1 VHPCRCNEKADIFSY
16 GVVLWEIITQE
27 PPRRGHLRDLE
38 VCSCTVH
45 TMPPAQSVSC
55 LLLHTLSKFIC
66 PQSFC
71 QQFEIMPG
79 YFPCQLA
86 CCSFPAAKM
95 QHCEKHE
102 SPIWHH
108 HNAWQ
113 HSLLAYMKGSL
124 QVPQECPQEVAD
136 LVDACLDLCA
146 DRRPTADDITD
157 VIYQS
162 AQANSSV
169 LEG

>member
-1 VHPCRCNEKADIFSY
+1 VQLHSTHHASCPICFLLAAAH
-16 GVVLWEIITQE
+16 ITQ
-27 PPRRGHLRDLE
+27 HLY
-38 VCSCTVH
+38 TY
-45 TMPPAQSVSC
+45 TA
-55 LLLHTLSKFIC
+55 LSKVIC

-86 CCSFPAAKM
+86 CCCFPAAKM
-95 QHCEKHE
+95 QHCEEHE

-113 HSLLAYMKGSL
+113 HSLVYMKGSL